1 MKLSPLPLVHRVGY
15 KKRGNRKKEVDDR
28 MPFDLSSL
36 GKVLLLFAVVLGV
49 VGLALILLGHV
60 PVLGKLPGDLV
71 IRRGGVT
78 FFFPIV
84 TSIILS
90 VVLTVL
96 INLIFLIFR
105 R

>member
-1 MKLSPLPLVHRVGY
+1 LDGEDNQQSMM
-15 KKRGNRKKEVDDR
+15 NKEVDES

-49 VGLALILLGHV
+49 VGLLLIIMGNV
-60 PVLGKLPGDLV
+60 PFLGKLPGDLV

-84 TSIILS
+84 TCILLS

-96 INLIFLIFR
+96 INLIFWIFR

>member
-1 MKLSPLPLVHRVGY
+1 M
-15 KKRGNRKKEVDDR
+15 NKEVDES

-36 GKVLLLFAVVLGV
+36 GKLLLLLAVVFSI
-49 VGLALILLGHV
+49 VGLLLLIMGNV
-60 PVLGKLPGDLV
+60 PFLGKLPGDLV

-84 TSIILS
+84 TSIVLS

-96 INLIFLIFR
+96 INLIFWIFR

>member
-1 MKLSPLPLVHRVGY
+1 
-15 KKRGNRKKEVDDR
+15 

-36 GKVLLLFAVVLGV
+36 GKLLLLFAVVIGII
-49 VGLALILLGHV
+49 GLLLIIMGNV
-60 PVLGKLPGDLV
+60 PFLGKLPGDVV
-71 IRRGGVT
+71 IRRGGST

-84 TSIILS
+84 TCIILS

-96 INLIFLIFR
+96 INLVLWIFR

>member
-1 MKLSPLPLVHRVGY
+1 
-15 KKRGNRKKEVDDR
+15 

-36 GKVLLLFAVVLGV
+36 GKLLLLFAVVIGII
-49 VGLALILLGHV
+49 GLLLIIMGNV
-60 PVLGKLPGDLV
+60 PFLGKLLGDLV
-71 IRRGGVT
+71 IRRGGST

-84 TSIILS
+84 TCIILS

-96 INLIFLIFR
+96 VNLVLWIFR

>member
-1 MKLSPLPLVHRVGY
+1 MGSSQSLPTTRASAT
-15 KKRGNRKKEVDDR
+15 
-28 MPFDLSSL
+28 LSSTL
-36 GKVLLLFAVVLGV
+36 PRAFITTVVVLGV
-49 VGLALILLGHV
+49 VGLLLIIMGNV
-60 PVLGKLPGDLV
+60 PFLGKLPGDLV

-84 TSIILS
+84 TCILLS

-96 INLIFLIFR
+96 INLIFWIFR

>member
-1 MKLSPLPLVHRVGY
+1 
-15 KKRGNRKKEVDDR
+15 VDDI

-36 GKVLLLFAVVLGV
+36 GKLLLLFAVVIGI
-49 VGLALILLGHV
+49 VGLLLIIMGNV
-60 PVLGKLPGDLV
+60 PFLGKLPGDLV
-71 IRRGGVT
+71 IRRGGST

-84 TSIILS
+84 TCIILS

-96 INLIFLIFR
+96 INLVLWIFR

>member
-1 MKLSPLPLVHRVGY
+1 VRPTFG
-15 KKRGNRKKEVDDR
+15 KEANDL

-36 GKVLLLFAVVLGV
+36 GKLLLLFAVFFGA
-49 VGLALILLGHV
+49 VGLLLIIMGNV
-60 PVLGKLPGDLV
+60 PFLGKLPGDLV

-84 TSIILS
+84 TCIVLSI
-90 VVLTVL
+90 VLTVL
-96 INLIFLIFR
+96 INLVFWIFR

>member
-1 MKLSPLPLVHRVGY
+1 
-15 KKRGNRKKEVDDR
+15 VDDI

-36 GKVLLLFAVVLGV
+36 GKLLLLFAVVIGI
-49 VGLALILLGHV
+49 VGLLLIIMGNG
-60 PVLGKLPGDLV
+60 PFLGKLPGDLV
-71 IRRGGVT
+71 IRRGGST

-84 TSIILS
+84 TCIILS

-96 INLIFLIFR
+96 INLVLWIFR

>member
-1 MKLSPLPLVHRVGY
+1 
-15 KKRGNRKKEVDDR
+15 

-36 GKVLLLFAVVLGV
+36 GKVLLLFAAVFGV
-49 VGLALILLGHV
+49 IGLLLIIMGNV
-60 PVLGKLPGDLV
+60 PFLGKLPGDLV

-84 TSIILS
+84 TSLLLS
-90 VVLTVL
+90 VVLTIL
-96 INLIFLIFR
+96 INPIFWIFR

>member
-1 MKLSPLPLVHRVGY
+1 
-15 KKRGNRKKEVDDR
+15 

-36 GKVLLLFAVVLGV
+36 GKLLLLLAGVLGV
-49 VGLALILLGHV
+49 VGLVLLLLGQV
-60 PVLGKLPGDLV
+60 PFLGKLPGDLV
-71 IRRGGVT
+71 IRRGGVS

-84 TSIILS
+84 TCIVLS

-96 INLIFLIFR
+96 INLIFWILR

>member
-1 MKLSPLPLVHRVGY
+1 
-15 KKRGNRKKEVDDR
+15 

-36 GKVLLLFAVVLGV
+36 VKLLLLLAVVFGV
-49 VGLALILLGHV
+49 IGLLLIIMGNV
-60 PVLGKLPGDLV
+60 PFLGKLPGDLV

-84 TSIILS
+84 TSIVLS

-96 INLIFLIFR
+96 INLIFWIFGR
-105 R
+105 

>member
-1 MKLSPLPLVHRVGY
+1 
-15 KKRGNRKKEVDDR
+15 

-36 GKVLLLFAVVLGV
+36 GKLLLLFAVVIGII
-49 VGLALILLGHV
+49 GLLLIIMGNV
-60 PVLGKLPGDLV
+60 PFLGKLPGDLV
-71 IRRGGVT
+71 IRRGGST

-84 TSIILS
+84 TCIILS

-96 INLIFLIFR
+96 INLVLWIFR

>member
-1 MKLSPLPLVHRVGY
+1 
-15 KKRGNRKKEVDDR
+15 

-36 GKVLLLFAVVLGV
+36 GKLLLLLAGVFGV
-49 VGLALILLGHV
+49 VGLVLLLLGQV
-60 PVLGKLPGDLV
+60 PFLGKLPGDLV
-71 IRRGGVT
+71 IRRGGVS

-84 TSIILS
+84 TGIILS

-96 INLIFLIFR
+96 INLIFWILR

>member
-1 MKLSPLPLVHRVGY
+1 
-15 KKRGNRKKEVDDR
+15 

-36 GKVLLLFAVVLGV
+36 GKLLLLLAGVFGV
-49 VGLALILLGHV
+49 VGLVLLLLGQV
-60 PVLGKLPGDLV
+60 PFLGKLPGDLV
-71 IRRGGVT
+71 IRRGGVS

-84 TSIILS
+84 TCIVLS

-96 INLIFLIFR
+96 INLIFWILR